1 MRKRNIIFCLFLIL
15 SILSLKAQSQSVS
28 EILSQY
34 ADRYAKFTN
43 DYPQER
49 VYVHFDN
56 TSYYKGEYIWY
67 KANVVRGDNFHAT
80 PLSRI
85 LYVELVSPIGYPV
98 ETQKLII
105 ENGQAHGS
113 FLLKDTL
120 NAGFYEVRAYTS
132 WMLNFTP
139 GDHHGWSRFVNK
151 EMRDKYGDRFQNFLK
166 GNAGIFSRVFPVYDK
181 ADNGKY
187 GVKTMIQPPKIT
199 SNLTETPA
207 DKLKVSFYPESGNLV
222 TGVSTRIAFEA
233 RDANGKFFNVSGA
246 MIQHGDTIGQ
256 FRSLYSG
263 RGVFIAVPDSDDEEN
278 DIFKGLKLK
287 IRYNGE
293 DYTFRLPKAERKGY
307 VVNVD
312 NSHNHVRFSVSR
324 NDRTKGEMLGLMI
337 SCRGH
342 VEYFDSVD
350 LRNELSYHG
359 LISRKDLPTGVNIFT
374 LYNGEGDVIA
384 QREVFINNH
393 DQDNIDIVC
402 SQPLKD
408 EYKPYEKISF
418 NLQVTDSTNHVYPHK
433 ETFSLAVTDSTYH
446 EESFYHGN
454 VMTDLLLS
462 SEIKGFIPY
471 PSYYFEKD
479 DGEHQ
484 QALDLLMMVQGW
496 TRYDFKQMA
505 VDTVFT
511 PQFKIERGLTF
522 CGRIYNSSYQ
532 SDNTYI
538 TEKIGSEVF
547 DKEKSE
553 LSGGYGDFVTW
564 KKLIKEIYL
573 TSEITLGDSI
583 LYGEALTKDGGNF
596 TLNIPKF
603 YGKSNIFL
611 MMNKKSLEVMGEEKS
626 GITGHLLSETARRQ
640 PFLENYYVLVP
651 INAYPPLA
659 KPYDIYETLLP
670 DENSDN
676 EFKNIVRPFILN
688 KTNKNLQYD
697 PVTHS
702 YIIRNVVKK
711 GRRKWKKMDFSKPVL
726 VIDMRDLMTYLSNV
740 EGRISSF
747 NTSFFRLFGSSPIT
761 MFPALYGLSGS
772 MQMYIN
778 NYDLVNGYL
787 VKGSHYKEA
796 YGSVKNLPKGM
807 EFLPSSEN
815 FTRLCLYAD
824 VRNRE
829 LMYKHGLYNERIEVG
844 PTSLLNSPLTIKL
857 NFLTE
862 NIIAPGSVNLKF
874 MGNRMVIQGISLP
887 DEFYSPDYSRMALPK
902 NKDYRRT
909 IYWNPNVTTDEN
921 GLAHIEFYNNSFSKQ
936 FVISAEGITK
946 DGVPIVY
953 KDK

>member
-1 MRKRNIIFCLFLIL
+1 MKKRNIIFCLFLMSSVL
-15 SILSLKAQSQSVS
+15 FLKAQSQSVS
-28 EILSQY
+28 EKLKQC
-34 ADRYAKFTN
+34 ADHYAKFNN

-49 VYVHFDN
+49 VYLHFDN
-56 TSYYKGEYIWY
+56 TSYYKGEHIWY
-67 KANVVRGDNFHAT
+67 KANVVRGDNLHAT

-139 GDHHGWSRFVNK
+139 GDHHGWSIFVNK

-187 GVKTMIQPPKIT
+187 GLKTMIQPPKIT
-199 SNLTETPA
+199 SDLTETPT

-222 TGVSTRIAFEA
+222 TGVSTRVAFEA
-233 RDANGKFFNVSGA
+233 RDVNGKFVNVSGA
-246 MIQHGDTIGQ
+246 MVQHGDTIGQ

-263 RGVFIAVPDSDDEEN
+263 RGLFIAVPDSDDERN
-278 DIFKGLKLK
+278 DLVKGLKLK

-293 DYTFRLPKAERKGY
+293 NYTFSLPKAERKGY

-312 NSHNHVRFSVSR
+312 NSHSNVRFSVSR
-324 NDRTKGEMLGLMI
+324 NDKTKGAMLGLVI
-337 SCRGH
+337 ACRGH

-350 LRNELSYHG
+350 LRNELSYQG

-393 DQDNIDIVC
+393 DKDNIQIVC
-402 SQPLKD
+402 SQPPKD
-408 EYKPYEKISF
+408 EYKPYENVSL
-418 NLQVTDSTNHVYPHK
+418 NLQLTDSSNQVYPHK

-479 DGEHQ
+479 DGERQ
-484 QALDLLMMVQGW
+484 LALDLLMMVQGW
-496 TRYDFKQMA
+496 TRYNFQQMA

-522 CGRIYNSSYQ
+522 CGRVYNSMYQ
-532 SDNTYI
+532 SDTPSSLLKINDY
-538 TEKIGSEVF
+538 IGSIE
-547 DKEKSE
+547 DET
-553 LSGGYGDFVTW
+553 SGGHGDFVTW
-564 KKLIKEIYL
+564 KKLNKEIYL

-583 LYGEALTKDGGNF
+583 LYGEAQTKDGGNF

-611 MMNKKSLEVMGEEKS
+611 MMNKKSSEVMGEEKS
-626 GITGHLLSETARRQ
+626 GITGHLLSETAVRQ
-640 PFLENYYVLVP
+640 PFLENHYVLAP
-651 INAYPPLA
+651 MNAYPPLA
-659 KPYDIYETLLP
+659 KPYDIYETLPP
-670 DENSDN
+670 DDNTDN
-676 EFKNIVRPFILN
+676 EFKNIVRPFILKKN
-688 KTNKNLQYD
+688 NKNLEYD

-726 VIDMRDLMTYLSNV
+726 VMDMRDLMTYLSNV

-747 NTSFFRLFGSSPIT
+747 DTSIFSSLGSSPIAT
-761 MFPALYGLSGS
+761 LPALYGLSGNMRIS
-772 MQMYIN
+772 IN
-778 NYDLVNGYL
+778 NYSLVDGYL
-787 VKGSHYKEA
+787 VDGSHYRKA

-829 LMYKHGLYNERIEVG
+829 LMYKHGQYNERIEVG
-844 PTSLLNSPLTIKL
+844 PTSSLNSPLTVRL

-862 NIIAPGSVNLKF
+862 NILAPGSVNLKF
-874 MGNRMVIQGISLP
+874 MGNRMVIQGISCP
-887 DEFYSPDYSRMALPK
+887 DEYYSPDYSTIPLPK

-909 IYWNPNVTTDEN
+909 VYWNPNVTTDEN
-921 GLAHIEFYNNSFSKQ
+921 GYAHIEFYNNSFSKQ
-936 FVISAEGITK
+936 FVISAEGITR
-946 DGVPIVY
+946 DGVPLIY
-953 KDK
+953 RNK

>member
-15 SILSLKAQSQSVS
+15 SASFLKAQSQSVS
-28 EILSQY
+28 EKLNQY
-34 ADRYAKFTN
+34 ADRYEKFN
-43 DYPQER
+43 SDYPQER
-49 VYVHFDN
+49 VYLHFDN
-56 TSYYKGEYIWY
+56 TSYYKGEHIWY

-80 PLSRI
+80 LLSRI

-105 ENGQAHGS
+105 EDGQAHGS

-151 EMRDKYGDRFQNFLK
+151 ETRDKYGDRFQNFLK

-181 ADNGKY
+181 ADKGKY
-187 GVKTMIQPPKIT
+187 GIKTMIQPPKIT
-199 SNLTETPA
+199 SDLTETPA

-233 RDANGKFFNVSGA
+233 RDANGKFVNVSGA

-263 RGVFIAVPDSDDEEN
+263 RGVFIAVPDSDDEGN
-278 DIFKGLKLK
+278 DLVKGLKLK

-293 DYTFRLPKAERKGY
+293 DYTFSLPKAERKGY

-312 NSHNHVRFSVSR
+312 NSHNHVRFSISR
-324 NDRTKGEMLGLMI
+324 NDKTKGAMLGLMI

-350 LRNELSYHG
+350 LRNELSYHS

-374 LYNGEGDVIA
+374 LYNGDGDVIA

-393 DQDNIDIVC
+393 DKDNIHIVC
-402 SQPLKD
+402 SQPPKD
-408 EYKPYEKISF
+408 EYKPYENVLL
-418 NLQVTDSTNHVYPHK
+418 NLQVTDSANHIYPHQ

-446 EESFYHGN
+446 EESFNNGN

-462 SEIKGFIPY
+462 SEIKGFVPY
-471 PSYYFEKD
+471 PFYYFEKD
-479 DGEHQ
+479 DAERQ

-505 VDTVFT
+505 VDTIFT

-522 CGRIYNSSYQ
+522 CGRVYNSMYQ
-532 SDNTYI
+532 SDYTYI
-538 TEKIGSEVF
+538 TEKIGSEVI

-564 KKLIKEIYL
+564 KKLRKEIYL
-573 TSEITLGDSI
+573 TSEIALGDST

-603 YGKSNIFL
+603 YGKSNIFI
-611 MMNKKSLEVMGEEKS
+611 MMNKKSSEVIGEEKS
-626 GITGHLLSETARRQ
+626 GIAGHLLSETAVRQ
-640 PFLENYYVLVP
+640 PFLENHYVLAP
-651 INAYPPLA
+651 MNAYPPLA

-670 DENSDN
+670 DDNTDN
-676 EFKNIVRPFILN
+676 EFKNIVRPFVL
-688 KTNKNLQYD
+688 KKSNKNLEYD

-711 GRRKWKKMDFSKPVL
+711 GRRKWKEMDFSKPVL
-726 VIDMRDLMTYLSNV
+726 VMDMRDLMTYLSNV

-747 NTSFFRLFGSSPIT
+747 DTNIFNPLGSSPVT
-761 MFPALYGLSGS
+761 VLPALYGLSGN
-772 MQMYIN
+772 MRMYIN
-778 NYDLVNGYL
+778 NYELVDGHL

-824 VRNRE
+824 VRNRD

-844 PTSLLNSPLTIKL
+844 PTSSLNSPLTIRL

-862 NIIAPGSVNLKF
+862 NILAPGSVNLKF
-874 MGNRMVIQGISLP
+874 MGNRMVIQGISCP
-887 DEFYSPDYSRMALPK
+887 DEYYSPDYSKMSLPK
-902 NKDYRRT
+902 NRDYRRT
-909 IYWNPNVTTDEN
+909 VYWNPNVTTDGN
-921 GLAHIEFYNNSFSKQ
+921 GSVHIEFYNNSFSKQ

-946 DGVPIVY
+946 DGVPIIY
-953 KDK
+953 KNK

>member
-1 MRKRNIIFCLFLIL
+1 MKKRNIIFCLFLMSSVL
-15 SILSLKAQSQSVS
+15 FLKAQSQSVS
-28 EILSQY
+28 EKLNQC
-34 ADRYAKFTN
+34 ADHYAKFNN

-49 VYVHFDN
+49 VYLHFDN
-56 TSYYKGEYIWY
+56 TSYYKGEHIWY
-67 KANVVRGDNFHAT
+67 KANVVRGDNLHAT

-139 GDHHGWSRFVNK
+139 GDHHGWSIFVNK

-187 GVKTMIQPPKIT
+187 GLKTMIQPPKTT
-199 SNLTETPA
+199 SDLTETPA

-222 TGVSTRIAFEA
+222 AGVSTRVAFEA
-233 RDANGKFFNVSGA
+233 RDVNGKFVNVSGA
-246 MIQHGDTIGQ
+246 MVQHGDTIGQ

-263 RGVFIAVPDSDDEEN
+263 RGLFIAVPDSDDERN
-278 DIFKGLKLK
+278 DLVKGLKLK

-293 DYTFRLPKAERKGY
+293 NYTFSLPKAERKGY

-312 NSHNHVRFSVSR
+312 NSHSNVRFSVSR
-324 NDRTKGEMLGLMI
+324 NDKTKGAMLGLVI
-337 SCRGH
+337 ACRGH

-350 LRNELSYHG
+350 LRNELSYQG

-393 DQDNIDIVC
+393 DKDNIQIVC
-402 SQPLKD
+402 SQPPKD
-408 EYKPYEKISF
+408 EYKPYENVSL
-418 NLQVTDSTNHVYPHK
+418 NLQLTDSSNQVYPHK

-479 DGEHQ
+479 DGERQ
-484 QALDLLMMVQGW
+484 LALDLLMMVQGW
-496 TRYDFKQMA
+496 TRYNFQQMA

-522 CGRIYNSSYQ
+522 CGRVYNSMYQ
-532 SDNTYI
+532 SDTPSSLLKINDY
-538 TEKIGSEVF
+538 IGSIE
-547 DKEKSE
+547 DET
-553 LSGGYGDFVTW
+553 SGGHGDFVTW
-564 KKLIKEIYL
+564 KKLNKEIYL

-583 LYGEALTKDGGNF
+583 LYGEAQTKDGGNF

-611 MMNKKSLEVMGEEKS
+611 MMNKKSSEVMGEEKS
-626 GITGHLLSETARRQ
+626 GITGHLLSETAVRQ
-640 PFLENYYVLVP
+640 PFLENHYVLAP
-651 INAYPPLA
+651 MNAYPPLA
-659 KPYDIYETLLP
+659 KPYDIYETLPP
-670 DENSDN
+670 DDNTDN
-676 EFKNIVRPFILN
+676 EFKNIVRPFILKKN
-688 KTNKNLQYD
+688 NKNLEYD

-726 VIDMRDLMTYLSNV
+726 VMDMRDLMTYLSNV

-747 NTSFFRLFGSSPIT
+747 DTSIFSSLGSSPIAT
-761 MFPALYGLSGS
+761 LPALYGLSGNMRIS
-772 MQMYIN
+772 IN
-778 NYDLVNGYL
+778 NYSLVDGYL
-787 VKGSHYKEA
+787 VDGSHYRKA

-829 LMYKHGLYNERIEVG
+829 LMYKHGQYNERIEVG
-844 PTSLLNSPLTIKL
+844 PTSSLNSPLTVRL

-862 NIIAPGSVNLKF
+862 NILAPGSVNLKF
-874 MGNRMVIQGISLP
+874 MGNRMVIQGISCP
-887 DEFYSPDYSRMALPK
+887 DEYYSPDYSTIPLPK

-909 IYWNPNVTTDEN
+909 VYWNPNVTTDEN
-921 GLAHIEFYNNSFSKQ
+921 GYAHIEFYNNSFSKQ
-936 FVISAEGITK
+936 FVISAEGITR
-946 DGVPIVY
+946 DGVPLIY
-953 KDK
+953 RNK

>member
-1 MRKRNIIFCLFLIL
+1 MRLKVGLIFFLCVVFAESQENIKDKLGH
-15 SILSLKAQSQSVS
+15 
-28 EILSQY
+28 Y
-34 ADRYAKFTN
+34 ADHYAKFN
-43 DYPQER
+43 SDYPQER
-49 VYVHFDN
+49 VYLHFDN
-56 TSYYKGEYIWY
+56 TSYYKGEHIWY
-67 KANVVRGDNFHAT
+67 KANVVRGDNLHAT

-105 ENGQAHGS
+105 ENGQAHGC

-139 GDHHGWSRFVNK
+139 GDHHGWSIFVNK

-187 GVKTMIQPPKIT
+187 GLKTMIQPPKTT
-199 SNLTETPA
+199 SDLTETPA

-222 TGVSTRIAFEA
+222 AGVSTRVAFEA
-233 RDANGKFFNVSGA
+233 RDVNGKFVNVSGA
-246 MIQHGDTIGQ
+246 MVQHGDTIGQ

-263 RGVFIAVPDSDDEEN
+263 RGLFIAVPDSDDERN
-278 DIFKGLKLK
+278 DLVKGLKLK

-293 DYTFRLPKAERKGY
+293 NYTFSLPKAERKGY

-312 NSHNHVRFSVSR
+312 NSHSNVRFSVSR
-324 NDRTKGEMLGLMI
+324 NDKTKGAMLGLVI
-337 SCRGH
+337 ACRGH

-350 LRNELSYHG
+350 LRNELSYQG

-393 DQDNIDIVC
+393 DKDNIQIVC
-402 SQPLKD
+402 SQPPKD
-408 EYKPYEKISF
+408 EYKPYENVSL
-418 NLQVTDSTNHVYPHK
+418 NLQLTDSSNQVYPHK

-446 EESFYHGN
+446 EESFNNGN

-479 DGEHQ
+479 DGERQ
-484 QALDLLMMVQGW
+484 LALDLLMMVQGW
-496 TRYDFKQMA
+496 TRYNFQQMA

-522 CGRIYNSSYQ
+522 CGRVYNSMYQ
-532 SDNTYI
+532 SDTPSSLLKINDY
-538 TEKIGSEVF
+538 IGSIE
-547 DKEKSE
+547 DET
-553 LSGGYGDFVTW
+553 SGGHGDFVTW
-564 KKLIKEIYL
+564 KKLNKEIYL

-583 LYGEALTKDGGNF
+583 LYGEAQTKDGGNF

-611 MMNKKSLEVMGEEKS
+611 MMNKKSSEVMGEEKS
-626 GITGHLLSETARRQ
+626 GITGHLLSETAVRQ
-640 PFLENYYVLVP
+640 PFLENHYVLAP
-651 INAYPPLA
+651 MNAYPPLA
-659 KPYDIYETLLP
+659 KPYDIYETLPP
-670 DENSDN
+670 DDNTDN
-676 EFKNIVRPFILN
+676 EFKNIVRPFILKKN
-688 KTNKNLQYD
+688 NKNLEYD

-726 VIDMRDLMTYLSNV
+726 VMDMRDLMTYLSNV

-747 NTSFFRLFGSSPIT
+747 DTSIFSSLGSSPIAT
-761 MFPALYGLSGS
+761 LPALYGLSGNMRIS
-772 MQMYIN
+772 IN
-778 NYDLVNGYL
+778 NYSLVDGYL
-787 VKGSHYKEA
+787 VDGSHYRKA

-829 LMYKHGLYNERIEVG
+829 LMYKHGQYNERIEVG
-844 PTSLLNSPLTIKL
+844 PTSSLNSPLTVRL

-862 NIIAPGSVNLKF
+862 NILAPGSVNLKF
-874 MGNRMVIQGISLP
+874 MGNRMVIQGISCP
-887 DEFYSPDYSRMALPK
+887 DEYYSPDYSTIPLPK

-909 IYWNPNVTTDEN
+909 VYWNPNVTTDEN
-921 GLAHIEFYNNSFSKQ
+921 GYAHIEFYNNSFSKQ
-936 FVISAEGITK
+936 FVISAEGLTK
-946 DGVPIVY
+946 DGTPIIY
-953 KDK
+953 KGK